1 MEIFQGG
8 SIGFLFKKLNPRYLP
23 WILKSRIR
31 TPPQKKANFLDLG
44 GGSIPTFTVFESLD
58 INENEEEA
66 VQKSDWY
73 KKSLNERVK
82 LRGKAKNKSNKKK
95 KKLKHIHTQ
104 KTLINWLVIII
115 FYKKNLLFDYFQNHI
130 KSIKFM

>member
-1 MEIFQGG
+1 M
-8 SIGFLFKKLNPRYLP
+8 NPRYLP

-95 KKLKHIHTQ
+95 KKTKTYSYLK
-104 KTLINWLVIII
+104 
-115 FYKKNLLFDYFQNHI
+115 D
-130 KSIKFM
+130 SD